1 MTERR
6 PFVVAVLC
14 TGVFLGAIDSH
25 LVNVAF
31 PDMLRNFPG
40 SDLTRLSWVMTG
52 YTTAFT
58 AALLPAGGLADR
70 FGARLTYLAG
80 LVVFVVSGTLCA
92 FAPTAETLIAA
103 RTVQGLGG
111 GILTPLALALILPRY
126 PAERRGAAIGLWSAT
141 QSSAVALGPSLGG
154 LLVSTWG
161 WRTIFLLHLPLG
173 LVTVIGA
180 WRALPPDKPD
190 GVQGRRVPDLAGA
203 GLLLAAI
210 AMPALAIAQLRE
222 WGPLSPRTTLA
233 LAAGVVFS
241 VLFTRRSLRHPEP
254 AVDLRIL
261 RIGGTA
267 RANTAMFLFGL
278 VMFTWTVTNALF
290 LTGVRGFG
298 EARAGLALTPGPIA
312 QAVLAPVAGRL
323 SGRLGIRPVALAGVV
338 LLACA
343 EVTLVAGSRH
353 AAYLV
358 VVLPAVLLA
367 SAGIAALITSLSAA
381 AVMGMP
387 ADRLATGTA
396 MSVTSRAFGAVIGV
410 SGVAVVLAGGPRDAT
425 AGYVTIW
432 TTMALVCALLGIVA
446 TRLEGRP
453 YRSGT

>member
-14 TGVFLGAIDSH
+14 AGVFLGAIDAF

-31 PDMLRNFPG
+31 PDMLRDFPG
-40 SDLTRLSWVMTG
+40 SDLTGLSWVMTG

-70 FGARLTYLAG
+70 FGARRTYLTG

-92 FAPTAETLIAA
+92 FAPTAGTLIAA

-111 GILTPLALALILPRY
+111 GILTPLALALIIPRY
-126 PAERRGAAIGLWSAT
+126 PVERRGTAIGLWSAT
-141 QSSAVALGPSLGG
+141 QSSASALGPSVGG
-154 LLVSTWG
+154 VLVSTWG

-173 LVTVIGA
+173 LVALAGA

-222 WGPLSPRTTLA
+222 WGPLSARTTLV
-233 LAAGVVFS
+233 LAAGVVFA
-241 VLFTRRSLRHPEP
+241 VLFTRRSLRHPAP

-278 VMFTWTVTNALF
+278 VMFTWTVTNVLF
-290 LTGVRGFG
+290 LTSVRGFS

-312 QAVLAPVAGRL
+312 QAILAPVAGRL
-323 SGRLGIRPVALAGVV
+323 SGRLGIRTVALAGVV
-338 LLACA
+338 LLAAA
-343 EVTLVAGSRH
+343 EVTLAAGSGH
-353 AAYLV
+353 PAYLV

-381 AVMGMP
+381 AVADMP

-410 SGVAVVLAGGPRDAT
+410 SGVAVVLAGGP
-425 AGYVTIW
+425 AGYDVIW
-432 TTMALVCALLGIVA
+432 TTMAVVCVLLGAVA
-446 TRLEGRP
+446 SRLDGRP
-453 YRSGT
+453 RRSGT